1 MDILHEKCEKDKATD
16 KKLPTDSFLVTYKVE
31 DEIRYDVTR
40 AGSVNEIF
48 DHYYDKYKKALKWLK
63 PTQGTVRPNL
73 WNQPAPKRKKRKKPS
88 ATPPEAPS
96 S

>member
-48 DHYYDKYKKALKWLK
+48 DNYYDKYKNV
-63 PTQGTVRPNL
+63 QGISWTSGIVNPRSFG
-73 WNQPAPKRKKRKKPS
+73 NQPKLEEKPKRKRKK
-88 ATPPEAPS
+88 
-96 S
+96 

>member
-48 DHYYDKYKKALKWLK
+48 DHYYDKYKNV
-63 PTQGTVRPNL
+63 QGIAWTNGIVSPRTFDNVNPL
-73 WNQPAPKRKKRKKPS
+73 SEKPKRKKKK
-88 ATPPEAPS
+88 
-96 S
+96 

>member
-1 MDILHEKCEKDKATD
+1 MDILHEKCEKDNATD

-48 DHYYDKYKKALKWLK
+48 DHYYDKYKNV
-63 PTQGTVRPNL
+63 QGIAWTNGIVSPRSFG
-73 WNQPAPKRKKRKKPS
+73 NQPTLEEKPKRKRKK
-88 ATPPEAPS
+88 
-96 S
+96 

>member
-40 AGSVNEIF
+40 AGSANEIF
-48 DHYYDKYKKALKWLK
+48 DHYYDKYKNV
-63 PTQGTVRPNL
+63 QGIAWTNGIVSPRSFG
-73 WNQPAPKRKKRKKPS
+73 NQPALEEKPKRKRKK
-88 ATPPEAPS
+88 
-96 S
+96 

>member
-48 DHYYDKYKKALKWLK
+48 DHYYDKYKNV
-63 PTQGTVRPNL
+63 QGIAWTNGIVSPRSFGNRPL
-73 WNQPAPKRKKRKKPS
+73 LEEKPKRKKKK
-88 ATPPEAPS
+88 
-96 S
+96 

>member
-48 DHYYDKYKKALKWLK
+48 DHYYDKYKNV
-63 PTQGTVRPNL
+63 QGIAWTNGVVSPRTFDNENKL
-73 WNQPAPKRKKRKKPS
+73 SEKPKRKKKK
-88 ATPPEAPS
+88 
-96 S
+96 